1 MIEWK
6 MTVLYSQ
13 LQFCTLWI
21 NEKASKNNS
30 GSLWRE
36 KKKCTNCIQIRD
48 DTHVTSMKIAQFSR
62 PSSPLVQLRPK
73 FFHALELDVQF
84 QTPPSPPTSTLP
96 PPPLSKWY
104 KRKHNP
110 RMTIKC
116 YQVFPSG
123 RLSFSVQYQL
133 INLVWL
139 SVYFFLFNWSQSFP
153 QSNFKKLKISPF
165 CPFLF

>member
-21 NEKASKNNS
+21 NEKASKNNI

-84 QTPPSPPTSTLP
+84 QTPPSPPTPPLP
-96 PPPLSKWY
+96 PPPLSP
-104 KRKHNP
+104 HPHSPND
-110 RMTIKC
+110 IKGNIILGWLLNVVRSFL
-116 YQVFPSG
+116 QADFRFQFSTNSLILSG
-123 RLSFSVQYQL
+123 
-133 INLVWL
+133 
-139 SVYFFLFNWSQSFP
+139 FLFTSFHLTEANLFP
-153 QSNFKKLKISPF
+153 RAILKN
-165 CPFLF
+165 

>member
-21 NEKASKNNS
+21 NEKASKNNI

-48 DTHVTSMKIAQFSR
+48 DTHVTPMKIAQFSR

-84 QTPPSPPTSTLP
+84 QTPPSPPTPPLP
-96 PPPLSKWY
+96 PPPLSP
-104 KRKHNP
+104 HPHSPND
-110 RMTIKC
+110 IKGNIILGWLLNVIRSFL
-116 YQVFPSG
+116 QADFRFQFSTNSLILSG
-123 RLSFSVQYQL
+123 
-133 INLVWL
+133 
-139 SVYFFLFNWSQSFP
+139 FLFTSCHLTEANLFP
-153 QSNFKKLKISPF
+153 KAILKN
-165 CPFLF
+165 